1 MATTAGAAELLA
13 TGVGASPPGQQPLA
27 PRPQPL
33 GATLS
38 DGMHRAC
45 AGQSLWT
52 LPRQPFLGR
61 GATAP
66 RPLHDHGLRAWRD
79 GTLLKARHHGHLVP
93 LLLDTVFSSA
103 VCTVHWTDS
112 ERFQA
117 TADFFLKHADRG
129 WSFTDCLSFVVMG
142 NLRLTESLTK
152 DVHFR
157 EAGFRPILAD

>member
-1 MATTAGAAELLA
+1 MARDVFVDTSGFYALLVRGDDHHQQASRFLDEARRRQDRFTTTDYVLDE
-13 TGVGASPPGQQPLA
+13 
-27 PRPQPL
+27 
-33 GATLS
+33 
-38 DGMHRAC
+38 
-45 AGQSLWT
+45 
-52 LPRQPFLGR
+52 
-61 GATAP
+61 TA
-66 RPLHDHGLRAWRD
+66 
-79 GTLLKARHHGHLVP
+79 TLLKARHHGHLVP

-117 TADFFLKHADRG
+117 TADFFLKHADQG